1 VICRLS
7 HERRDAG
14 RQDVAH
20 GASPLT
26 SLAAAGTELRSHP
39 IVIGIGAAAA
49 ACAAL
54 AAAAIQ
60 RGQLRADSPALAAFT
75 IVAGVSFVSAGLVA
89 SARRPE
95 RWTGALMISA
105 GFALFAGTLIQSN
118 RSLPFTAGLVASG
131 IPAAVLAHLV
141 LAFPDGRLH
150 SSWERLVVGGA
161 YLNAIVVQV
170 TMLMFMGIGHV
181 GGCPCPHNLLFVR
194 DDMTVHMRLMSIERY
209 AGLAVAAAVALLLVL
224 RWRLASPPLRRAL
237 FPILVSGGVAIALL
251 AATLMASA
259 LPYTGAPVKL
269 QSAERLAFGVVPIA
283 YLVGLFRAR
292 MGRVGVSDLIVEL
305 GRGLEPGRLR
315 DAIARSLR
323 DTSLELGFWIRD
335 PDEYVDV
342 DGHPVSVVPAPGR
355 AVTILER
362 HGRKVAALV
371 HDAALSENPALL
383 DAVSSAAGLALENE
397 RLLAELRAQL
407 DEVRDS
413 RARLVEASVTERRR
427 LERNLHDGAQQR
439 LVTLSLHL
447 RMAQETLH
455 ENPLAAEAMLEGV
468 GDDLKQ
474 ALEELRELARGL
486 HPAVLTDRGLAPALQ
501 SLANRSPF
509 PVEIAGVPALRLPEP
524 VESALY
530 YVVAETLT
538 NAAKHSGATEG
549 RVELSTTPEMVVVE
563 IRDNGSGGANL
574 SSGTGLRGLAD
585 RIEALGGELRLQSHA
600 GGGTVIRAELPL
612 R

>member
-1 VICRLS
+1 
-7 HERRDAG
+7 
-14 RQDVAH
+14 
-20 GASPLT
+20 
-26 SLAAAGTELRSHP
+26 
-39 IVIGIGAAAA
+39 
-49 ACAAL
+49 
-54 AAAAIQ
+54 
-60 RGQLRADSPALAAFT
+60 
-75 IVAGVSFVSAGLVA
+75 
-89 SARRPE
+89 
-95 RWTGALMISA
+95 
-105 GFALFAGTLIQSN
+105 
-118 RSLPFTAGLVASG
+118 
-131 IPAAVLAHLV
+131 
-141 LAFPDGRLH
+141 
-150 SSWERLVVGGA
+150 
-161 YLNAIVVQV
+161 
-170 TMLMFMGIGHV
+170 MLMFMGIEQV

-209 AGLAVAAAVALLLVL
+209 LGLAVAAAVVLVLAL

-237 FPILVSGGVAIALL
+237 FPILVSGGVAIGLV
-251 AATLMASA
+251 AATLLASS
-259 LPYTGAPVKL
+259 LPYTGAPIKL

-323 DTSLELGFWIRD
+323 DPSLELGYWIRD

-342 DGHPVSVVPAPGR
+342 DGSPVSVVPTAGR

-371 HDAALSENPALL
+371 HDPALSEDPALL

-413 RARLVEASVTERRR
+413 RARIVEAGVTERRR

-455 ENPLAAEAMLEGV
+455 DDPPAAEAMLEGV

-509 PVEIAGVPALRLPEP
+509 PVADRRCSRAPATRSSRSGPLLRRRGKPHQRREALRSDRRARRAVDDPRDGRGRDPRQRKRRREP
-524 VESALY
+524 DGRHRASR
-530 YVVAETLT
+530 TRRPRR
-538 NAAKHSGATEG
+538 GARRG
-549 RVELSTTPEMVVVE
+549 AP
-563 IRDNGSGGANL
+563 GS
-574 SSGTGLRGLAD
+574 
-585 RIEALGGELRLQSHA
+585 
-600 GGGTVIRAELPL
+600 ELPAPRNGHTGRAATAL
-612 R
+612 SELARSSRSPPDRELDAAEGARRAGKQRLLVAAQESVEEGEQIGTFGRECRGPVDVPDQSSDARRAGSRGSAPGRRRRDR

>member
-1 VICRLS
+1 L
-7 HERRDAG
+7 AG
-14 RQDVAH
+14 
-20 GASPLT
+20 
-26 SLAAAGTELRSHP
+26 
-39 IVIGIGAAAA
+39 I
-49 ACAAL
+49 
-54 AAAAIQ
+54 
-60 RGQLRADSPALAAFT
+60 
-75 IVAGVSFVSAGLVA
+75 SFVSAGLVA

-95 RWTGALMISA
+95 RWTGALMIAA
-105 GFALFAGTLIQSN
+105 GFALFAGTLVQAN
-118 RSLPFTAGLVASG
+118 RSLPFTVGLVVSA
-131 IPAAVLAHLV
+131 IPAAILAHLV
-141 LAFPDGRLH
+141 LVFPDGRLH
-150 SSWERLVVGGA
+150 SGWERLIVGAA

-170 TMLMFMGIGHV
+170 VMLMFMGIEHV
-181 GGCPCPHNLLFVR
+181 GGCPCPENLLFVR
-194 DDMTVHMRLMSIERY
+194 DDMTVHMRLMSLERY
-209 AGLAVAAAVALLLVL
+209 VGIAVAASVVVVLVL
-224 RWRLASPPLRRAL
+224 RWRVASPPLRRAL
-237 FPILVSGGVAIALL
+237 FPILVCGGVAMALT
-251 AATLMASA
+251 AATLIASS
-259 LPYTGAPVKL
+259 LPYAGAPVKL

-305 GRGLEPGRLR
+305 GRGLEPGQLR
-315 DAIARSLR
+315 DAIARALR
-323 DTSLELGFWIRD
+323 DPSLELGFWIRD

-342 DGHPVSVVPAPGR
+342 DGHPVSVIPTGGR

-371 HDAALSENPALL
+371 HDPALSEDPALL

-447 RMAQETLH
+447 RMAQETLRDD
-455 ENPLAAEAMLEGV
+455 PLAAEAMLEEV

-474 ALEELRELARGL
+474 ALDELRELARGL
-486 HPAVLTDRGLAPALQ
+486 HPAVLTDRGLVPALQ

-509 PVEIAGVPALRLPEP
+509 PVAIAAVPAPRLPEP
-524 VESALY
+524 VEAAIY
-530 YVVAETLT
+530 YVVAESLT

-549 RVELSTTPEMVVVE
+549 SVALSTTSETVLVE
-563 IRDNGSGGANL
+563 IRDNGSGGADL
-574 SSGTGLRGLAD
+574 AGGSGLRGLAD
-585 RIEALGGELRLQSHA
+585 RIEALGGHLDLESPP
-600 GGGTVIRAELPL
+600 GGGTVVRATLPL